1 MIGFQGLDEGLHVKK
16 PKEPDV
22 AMSEGRHGDG
32 PTHSPDG
39 VDLTL
44 IRWML
49 SLTPE
54 ERLEVLQ
61 ANVSSIL
68 RLRGDEADA

>member
-1 MIGFQGLDEGLHVKK
+1 MADSGE
-16 PKEPDV
+16 
-22 AMSEGRHGDG
+22 

-44 IRWML
+44 ICWML

-54 ERLEVLQ
+54 ERLRILQ
-61 ANVSSIL
+61 ANVRAIL
-68 RLRGDEADA
+68 RLRDQTTRS

>member
-1 MIGFQGLDEGLHVKK
+1 MRHERRHAVS
-16 PKEPDV
+16 EPVADV
-22 AMSEGRHGDG
+22 APE

-49 SLTPE
+49 TLTPL
-54 ERLEVLQ
+54 ERLEALQ
-61 ANVSSIL
+61 DAIESIR
-68 RLRGDEADA
+68 RLRGEAAEG

>member
-1 MIGFQGLDEGLHVKK
+1 MTPPLLRPSPGA
-16 PKEPDV
+16 V
-22 AMSEGRHGDG
+22 ADPNKAR

-49 SLTPE
+49 TLTPT

-61 ANVSSIL
+61 ATVRSIL
-68 RLRGDEADA
+68 RLRGAPTNP

>member
-1 MIGFQGLDEGLHVKK
+1 VTGYL
-16 PKEPDV
+16 V
-22 AMSEGRHGDG
+22 ASE
-32 PTHSPDG
+32 PTHSPEG

-49 SLTPE
+49 TLTPL

-61 ANVSSIL
+61 GAIDSVG
-68 RLRGDEADA
+68 RLRGQAVED

>member
-1 MIGFQGLDEGLHVKK
+1 MAENDE
-16 PKEPDV
+16 
-22 AMSEGRHGDG
+22 

-54 ERLEVLQ
+54 ERLKALQ
-61 ANVSSIL
+61 ANVRAIL
-68 RLRGDEADA
+68 RVRDGARGA

>member
-1 MIGFQGLDEGLHVKK
+1 MRHPRRRALH
-16 PKEPDV
+16 EPD
-22 AMSEGRHGDG
+22 ADLASE

-49 SLTPE
+49 TLTPL
-54 ERLEVLQ
+54 ERLEALQ
-61 ANVSSIL
+61 DAIESIR
-68 RLRGDEADA
+68 RLRGEAAEG